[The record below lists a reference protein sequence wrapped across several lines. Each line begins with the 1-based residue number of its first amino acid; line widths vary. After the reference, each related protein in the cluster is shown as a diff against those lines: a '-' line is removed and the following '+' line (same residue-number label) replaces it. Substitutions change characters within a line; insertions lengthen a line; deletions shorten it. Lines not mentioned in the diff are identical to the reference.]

1 MFIFISNEPTL
12 QLHIFPHLYIF
23 QIPATFPCVVVLK
36 LNPVVCDVLYT
47 DDDSCIAIETSVDQ
61 ISGETKIVAAIQ
73 QCVAMVSYT
82 SNHDLK
88 I

>member
-1 MFIFISNEPTL
+1 MF
-12 QLHIFPHLYIF
+12 
-23 QIPATFPCVVVLK
+23 
-36 LNPVVCDVLYT
+36 LYT
-47 DDDSCIAIETSVDQ
+47 DDDSFIAIKTSVDQ
-61 ISGETKIVAAIQ
+61 ISGETKIVATIQ